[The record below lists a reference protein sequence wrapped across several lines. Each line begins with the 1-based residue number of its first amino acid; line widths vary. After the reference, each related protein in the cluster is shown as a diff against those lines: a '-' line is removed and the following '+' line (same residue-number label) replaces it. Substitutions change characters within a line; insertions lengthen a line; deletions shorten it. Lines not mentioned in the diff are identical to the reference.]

1 MKQDTEQLKT
11 GLEREVLKL
20 EVISCNL
27 FLLSIMIAGTKHYLL
42 PCQLTIYIFLFI
54 LYSPSPCQLYYEQC
68 IHNQLEFGVVIQRQA
83 WPNPQ
88 SLPPVGKLDLAKIKC
103 EPDHLTIPNDGTDVW
118 EIDPKH
124 MVTCKFTHTPI
135 TLLIFG

>member
-1 MKQDTEQLKT
+1 MNNASI
-11 GLEREVLKL
+11 
-20 EVISCNL
+20 IS
-27 FLLSIMIAGTKHYLL
+27 
-42 PCQLTIYIFLFI
+42 
-54 LYSPSPCQLYYEQC
+54 
-68 IHNQLEFGVVIQRQA
+68 LEFGFVIQRQA